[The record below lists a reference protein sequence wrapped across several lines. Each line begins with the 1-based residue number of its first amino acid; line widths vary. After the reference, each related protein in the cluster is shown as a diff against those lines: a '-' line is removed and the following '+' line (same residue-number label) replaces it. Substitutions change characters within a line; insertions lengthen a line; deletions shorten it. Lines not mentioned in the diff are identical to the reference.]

1 MLSKMK
7 KNFTAARLRLCR
19 DPDTENPVI
28 FYSQELNRNFK
39 NPNDQFGKRHLLK
52 TFTPSNALASAD
64 IALEHKFTDTILA
77 HRKKIDDYSP
87 LTDIHS
93 NEMNLFIDDDTATY
107 LSDVGVNVD
116 GFGEDFQEMET
127 VNATPFMEEVAIDAG
142 RLKAELGYLRK
153 ELRLVK
159 GKMAEEMNEEI
170 DLLSM
175 SEDKFNKILAM
186 HRISDALVQRYLA
199 LLDKIRNIEAQTG
212 AGLRDGLFRNQNK
225 NQDYPQDWNFSLH
238 CKAYA

>member
-1 MLSKMK
+1 MDNIIIDTPERLDNDIEDFKIDAVEDE

-77 HRKKIDDYSP
+77 HRKKIQDYSP

-116 GFGEDFQEMET
+116 GLGEDFQEMET

-142 RLKAELGYLRK
+142 RLKVRTWTFK
-153 ELRLVK
+153 K
-159 GKMAEEMNEEI
+159 
-170 DLLSM
+170 
-175 SEDKFNKILAM
+175 
-186 HRISDALVQRYLA
+186 
-199 LLDKIRNIEAQTG
+199 
-212 AGLRDGLFRNQNK
+212 
-225 NQDYPQDWNFSLH
+225 
-238 CKAYA
+238 